1 MGLRLVLLSG
11 LVSAVAIAAAVV
23 LLAGGGGRVD
33 SPAELATPSSNNPA
47 AIHPSSMAPAHVAT
61 AIPEPAQTAPYADAP
76 AALRELAVRFVGEA
90 LGYDATTE
98 ARDEFLDRIRPL
110 TAPAELLR
118 LRRSQRAHLD
128 WGILRARGETVA
140 VHVTGTTTTTTPTEL
155 ASPSAPSSAAAS
167 APASPVVIV
176 EAVRTTTTDL
186 ATVRDFV
193 EITLRLEQHGPGW
206 RVASAHGGGL

>member
-11 LVSAVAIAAAVV
+11 LLAAAAAVAAVV
-23 LLAGGGGRVD
+23 LLAGGLGRVG
-33 SPAELATPSSNNPA
+33 SPAERATPSSIKPSSIA
-47 AIHPSSMAPAHVAT
+47 PSSMAPATVAT
-61 AIPEPAQTAPYADAP
+61 AIPEPTPTAPYADAP
-76 AALRELAVRFVGEA
+76 AALRALAVRFVGEA

-98 ARDEFLDRIRPL
+98 ARDAFLDRIRPL

-140 VHVTGTTTTTTPTEL
+140 VHVTGTTTTTTSTQQTS
-155 ASPSAPSSAAAS
+155 ASSSAALAS
-167 APASPVVIV
+167 ASQVVII

-193 EITLRLEQHGPGW
+193 EVTLRLEQHGDGW